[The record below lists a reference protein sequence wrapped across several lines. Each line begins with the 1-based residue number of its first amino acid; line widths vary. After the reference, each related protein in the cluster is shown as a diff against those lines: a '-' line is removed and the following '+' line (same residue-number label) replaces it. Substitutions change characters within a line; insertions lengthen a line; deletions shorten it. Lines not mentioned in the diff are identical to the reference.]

1 MGSGPQKLLAESN
14 HIFLTD
20 RQNSK
25 NVFPKQD
32 TQTEAYCSDSVCLS
46 CFFLLSLLSLLFF
59 LLF

>member
-1 MGSGPQKLLAESN
+1 MESGRHKLLAESN

-20 RQNSK
+20 RLNSK

-32 TQTEAYCSDSVCLS
+32 TQTEAYCSAPVCLS
-46 CFFLLSLLSLLFF
+46 WFFFLFLFWFLF